1 MASVRPDSRHFADT
15 YGRFAGYTEI
25 VHGGTSAPSG
35 NLEVAA
41 DPQGSAGHGYSV
53 TFVILTT

>member
-53 TFVILTT
+53 TFVT